1 MLLKDYLEQGLSI
14 TALANRFNISRGTI
28 HNWITS
34 GRLDQDLELG
44 SRGYS
49 PRPLVPHK
57 LDPYKAIIRA
67 RFEEYPK
74 LTAQR
79 LFEEVRAAGYAG
91 CYSRVRDFVRAVR
104 PDEPTDLVVRFETP
118 AGHQGQVDFAIFT
131 LPWGRRYALLVVLG
145 YSRLLW
151 LRFFQRQTMEVLMC
165 GLHSAFERFGGV
177 PQELLF
183 DQMRAVVTCDGRQGG
198 SALLLNEEFLRFS
211 RHYGFQPRSCRPY
224 RPQTKGKVERPIAYV
239 RQSFF
244 YGRQFVNDEDLN
256 EQAQRWLDQ
265 TANVRVH
272 ATTDERPEKRFER
285 DERGALGPLPPGPYR
300 RVGAPS
306 RAESG
311 TQLRRPQIMVEQR
324 PLSVY
329 GEIVR

>member
-1 MLLKDYLEQGLSI
+1 M
-14 TALANRFNISRGTI
+14 
-28 HNWITS
+28 
-34 GRLDQDLELG
+34 
-44 SRGYS
+44 
-49 PRPLVPHK
+49 
-57 LDPYKAIIRA
+57 
-67 RFEEYPK
+67 
-74 LTAQR
+74 
-79 LFEEVRAAGYAG
+79 
-91 CYSRVRDFVRAVR
+91 
-104 PDEPTDLVVRFETP
+104 
-118 AGHQGQVDFAIFT
+118 
-131 LPWGRRYALLVVLG
+131 
-145 YSRLLW
+145 
-151 LRFFQRQTMEVLMC
+151 
-165 GLHSAFERFGGV
+165 
-177 PQELLF
+177 
-183 DQMRAVVTCDGRQGG
+183 
-198 SALLLNEEFLRFS
+198 
-211 RHYGFQPRSCRPY
+211 
-224 RPQTKGKVERPIAYV
+224 

>member
-118 AGHQGQVDFAIFT
+118 AGPPRASGLCHFYTALGSP
-131 LPWGRRYALLVVLG
+131 LCPLGRTGLLTPFVAAFL
-145 YSRLLW
+145 
-151 LRFFQRQTMEVLMC
+151 
-165 GLHSAFERFGGV
+165 SA
-177 PQELLF
+177 P
-183 DQMRAVVTCDGRQGG
+183 DHG
-198 SALLLNEEFLRFS
+198 SA
-211 RHYGFQPRSCRPY
+211 
-224 RPQTKGKVERPIAYV
+224 YV
-239 RQSFF
+239 WF
-244 YGRQFVNDEDLN
+244 
-256 EQAQRWLDQ
+256 A
-265 TANVRVH
+265 
-272 ATTDERPEKRFER
+272 
-285 DERGALGPLPPGPYR
+285 
-300 RVGAPS
+300 
-306 RAESG
+306 
-311 TQLRRPQIMVEQR
+311 
-324 PLSVY
+324 
-329 GEIVR
+329 